1 MAQGSSSP
9 RRACILIRSAVRQ
22 AIAWIVNDGLAPP
35 TVGKTDP
42 SQIHKLGMSQLR
54 QSSVTRAALLLLTAA
69 AVELALGLDAEG
81 KSLES
86 IADPLSQ

>member
-1 MAQGSSSP
+1 M
-9 RRACILIRSAVRQ
+9 RRPYWSTPSA
-22 AIAWIVNDGLAPP
+22 
-35 TVGKTDP
+35 
-42 SQIHKLGMSQLR
+42 
-54 QSSVTRAALLLLTAA
+54 SVTRAALLLLIAA